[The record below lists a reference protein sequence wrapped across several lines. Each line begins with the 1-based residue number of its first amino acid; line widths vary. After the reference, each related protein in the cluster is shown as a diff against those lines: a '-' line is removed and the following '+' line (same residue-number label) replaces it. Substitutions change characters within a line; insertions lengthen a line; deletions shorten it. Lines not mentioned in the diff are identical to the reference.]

1 VKILVA
7 GGAGYIGSVM
17 TRLLLEH
24 GHEVTV
30 LDNLSCGHRSAV
42 SDGARLV
49 VGDIGETELVDK
61 VLSAGF
67 DCVMHFA
74 ALIKVPESVERPDL
88 YFDNNVA
95 RGVRLLNAVGRAG
108 IKRFVFSS
116 TAAVYGEPEKVPIE
130 EDAPL
135 RPMSP
140 YGDTKRVFEELLVSY
155 ERAYG
160 LRYACLRYFN
170 VVGAYDGL
178 GEDHRPESHLVPL
191 ILLSA
196 LGDGQTFSIYGDDYD
211 TRDGT
216 CVRDYLHVFDLC
228 RAHLLAV
235 DAIDTQSRVYNL
247 GSGSGF
253 TVKEVFEAAQKVVGR
268 RLDHQMAG
276 RRAGDVPVLVASSD
290 RIQREL
296 GWKREKPD
304 IETMIADAW
313 EFHRRYPQGYPD

>member
-1 VKILVA
+1 MNVLVT

-30 LDNLSCGHRSAV
+30 LDNLSGGHRAAV

-49 VGDIGETELVDK
+49 IGDVGDPELVDR
-61 VLSAGF
+61 VLAAGF

-74 ALIKVPESVERPDL
+74 ALIKIPESVAKPDL
-88 YFDNNVA
+88 YFNNNVA
-95 RGVRLLNAVGRAG
+95 QGVKLLNAVGRAG
-108 IKRFVFSS
+108 VKRFVFSS
-116 TAAVYGEPEKVPIE
+116 TAAVYGAPESVPIA

-135 RPMSP
+135 HPMSP

-170 VVGAYDGL
+170 VVGAYEGL

-196 LGDGQTFSIYGDDYD
+196 LGEGQVFTIYGEDYE

-216 CVRDYLHVFDLC
+216 CVRDYLHVCDLC
-228 RAHLLAV
+228 RAHLLAM
-235 DAIDTQSRVYNL
+235 DAIGKGSRVYNL

-253 TVKEVFEAAQKVVGR
+253 TVREVFEAAQKVVGR
-268 RLDHQMAG
+268 RLEFQIAA
-276 RRAGDVPVLVASSD
+276 RRAGDVPALVASSD

-296 GWKREKPD
+296 GWTREKPD
-304 IETMIADAW
+304 IETMIGDAW
-313 EFHRRYPQGYPD
+313 EFHRRFPQGYPD